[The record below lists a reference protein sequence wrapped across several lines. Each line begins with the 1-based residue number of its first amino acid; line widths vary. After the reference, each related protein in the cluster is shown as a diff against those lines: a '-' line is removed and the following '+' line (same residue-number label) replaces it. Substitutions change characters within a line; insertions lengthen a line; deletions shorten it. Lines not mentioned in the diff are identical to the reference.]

1 MTDATAAIQAPHPT
15 RTLIAMTGS
24 LSMIFLDAT
33 VVGVALPTIQAD
45 LGLTMTSS
53 AWVINGFLIALA
65 SSLAIGGRV
74 ADRFGRLRV
83 FRIAIVLFAAASVM
97 CGLANSTLWIIAA
110 RVIQGIGAGLM
121 QPASTAI
128 VIASSP
134 PDRRG
139 VSMAM
144 YFGIAVLFLM
154 AGPIIGGVI
163 ISMADWPWIFLLNLP
178 VAIIAF
184 LLTISLELPNHKS
197 LGRGVDV
204 LGIVLLLLG
213 LPLLILG
220 LEWIAHPPG
229 GLDGLPL
236 VTSLVGLCSTVLCIV
251 HCTRSANPILNVALL
266 APRPMLGQAL
276 VLSIGSLIM
285 AAQAVYGAIFLQEV
299 LGFTPLQAGVGALP
313 LLLPVLL
320 VIRFAGKWYDTHG
333 ATLPMTLGMAT
344 TALGLAVETTG
355 IMLHS
360 YVVLA
365 VGMVLVGAG
374 STVATTPAN
383 TDVLARAPQDQR
395 GETSGMVQTMRQF
408 GASLGI
414 VACVLS
420 ISLVLQTTVIKL
432 RSDHKSNSTA
442 MLAIE
447 GNIEA
452 IVDLDASDPQLAKQ
466 IRQARSDG
474 LAMAFVLQGCFA
486 LAGVVLS
493 LTLARPDPD
502 DQ

>member
-1 MTDATAAIQAPHPT
+1 
-15 RTLIAMTGS
+15 
-24 LSMIFLDAT
+24 
-33 VVGVALPTIQAD
+33 
-45 LGLTMTSS
+45 
-53 AWVINGFLIALA
+53 
-65 SSLAIGGRV
+65 
-74 ADRFGRLRV
+74 
-83 FRIAIVLFAAASVM
+83 
-97 CGLANSTLWIIAA
+97 
-110 RVIQGIGAGLM
+110 
-121 QPASTAI
+121 
-128 VIASSP
+128 
-134 PDRRG
+134 
-139 VSMAM
+139 
-144 YFGIAVLFLM
+144 
-154 AGPIIGGVI
+154 
-163 ISMADWPWIFLLNLP
+163 
-178 VAIIAF
+178 
-184 LLTISLELPNHKS
+184 
-197 LGRGVDV
+197 
-204 LGIVLLLLG
+204 
-213 LPLLILG
+213 
-220 LEWIAHPPG
+220 
-229 GLDGLPL
+229 
-236 VTSLVGLCSTVLCIV
+236 
-251 HCTRSANPILNVALL
+251 TRSANPILNVALL

-420 ISLVLQTTVIKL
+420 ISLVLQTTV
-432 RSDHKSNSTA
+432 
-442 MLAIE
+442 
-447 GNIEA
+447 
-452 IVDLDASDPQLAKQ
+452 
-466 IRQARSDG
+466 
-474 LAMAFVLQGCFA
+474 
-486 LAGVVLS
+486 
-493 LTLARPDPD
+493 
-502 DQ
+502 